1 MKVTILANYAPHAAK
16 GLMQGSD
23 RQAAVKA
30 LFESVGGKM
39 TSVMFTRGIYDVV
52 VNGEVPDQSAGIG
65 MSLAVRASGSLTEMV
80 VLEELD
86 MKAVLAAAKRLPA
99 RTNPPADGLAFLI
112 KAARF
117 DAVLPNAGQGMFF
130 RLSRRLEFKLVS
142 SGGRL
147 VQRAC

>member
-30 LFESVGGKM
+30 LFESVGGKVS
-39 TSVMFTRGIYDVV
+39 SVMFTRGIYDVV
-52 VNGEVPDQSAGIG
+52 VSGEVPDQSAGIG

-86 MKAVLAAAKRLPA
+86 MKAVLAAA
-99 RTNPPADGLAFLI
+99 N
-112 KAARF
+112 KAAG
-117 DAVLPNAGQGMFF
+117 AYKPAG
-130 RLSRRLEFKLVS
+130 
-142 SGGRL
+142 
-147 VQRAC
+147 